1 MSLTL
6 NLTHRACFFRKFKT
20 ANLFHNCF
28 FLILKKLGPSIIKSV
43 VNMALEII
51 ANGSMAR
58 SIEDVLGKA
67 LGEIL
72 GKVQEM

>member
-6 NLTHRACFFRKFKT
+6 NLTRRACFLRKLET
-20 ANLFHNCF
+20 ANLFHNCI

-43 VNMALEII
+43 VNMVLEII
-51 ANGSMAR
+51 ANGSIER
-58 SIEDVLGKA
+58 SVEDVLGKA

-72 GKVQEM
+72 GKVNEM

>member
-1 MSLTL
+1 
-6 NLTHRACFFRKFKT
+6 
-20 ANLFHNCF
+20 
-28 FLILKKLGPSIIKSV
+28 
-43 VNMALEII
+43 MALEII